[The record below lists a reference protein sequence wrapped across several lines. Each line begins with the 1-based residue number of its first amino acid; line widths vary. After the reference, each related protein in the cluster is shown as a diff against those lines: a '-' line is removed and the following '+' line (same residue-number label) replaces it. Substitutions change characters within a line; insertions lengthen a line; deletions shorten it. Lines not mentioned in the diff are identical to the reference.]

1 METTDL
7 KIVENKENLKVGTVL
22 GIVFISFIVIFFIL
36 FLGITLYISS
46 SDKII
51 TGIYIKG
58 AEVAGLTK
66 KQAIEKVTNEFNNVL
81 PNNLTVVHGEY
92 ETQLNLDD
100 LGANLNIEEAV
111 NRAYNIGRDSN
122 IFKNM
127 GTIIK
132 NLVAVSDLELNVTV
146 NTEQCTSILND
157 ISTKL
162 PDTVVQS
169 SYYVEGNKLIITRGK
184 SGNVVDVTPSIENI
198 KNKIQDLTY
207 ASSKIEL
214 VTVAKDPDAIDI
226 DKIHNEIY
234 KEPVNAYYTTN
245 PYVVYPHENGVDFNI
260 SVDEAK
266 AMLNEVKDEY
276 EIPLKY
282 TAPSVT
288 TNMIGTEA
296 FPDLL
301 AKFST
306 NYNARDTD
314 RTTNLRLAAE
324 KINGTVLMPG
334 ETFSYNTVVG
344 ERTIAAGYK
353 EAAMYQNGEVV
364 DGLGGG
370 ICQISTTLYNAVLY
384 SNLEIV
390 ERRNHQFVP
399 SYAKA
404 GRDATVVYGM
414 TDFKFKNTRKYPVR
428 IVATAKDG
436 IATVSIYGIKEDAEY
451 EFKFTTKTVATIPYT
466 TEYVDDST
474 LPTGTE
480 KVIQKGTNGLKT
492 ETYITKTLNGKTV
505 STTLLSKD
513 TYSAMTR
520 IVKRGTGASSTPQTE
535 DKEITKENEENTQST
550 NTTNT
555 EVVNTEVEN

>member
-58 AEVAGLTK
+58 VEVAGLTK
-66 KQAIEKVTNEFNNVL
+66 EQAIEKVTNEFNNVL

-92 ETQLNLDD
+92 ETQLNLED

-132 NLVAVSDLELNVTV
+132 NLVSVNDLNLNVTV

-399 SYAKA
+399 SYASA
-404 GRDATVVYGM
+404 GRDATVVYGSI
-414 TDFKFKNTRKYPVR
+414 DFKFKNTRNYPVK
-428 IVATAKDG
+428 ILC
-436 IATVSIYGIKEDAEY
+436 TVSGGVAKCEIYGLKENPDYDVEITSRVTETTATSIKSETY
-451 EFKFTTKTVATIPYT
+451 KTVRQN
-466 TEYVDDST
+466 
-474 LPTGTE
+474 GQ
-480 KVIQKGTNGLKT
+480 VISSERIN
-492 ETYITKTLNGKTV
+492 
-505 STTLLSKD
+505 KD
-513 TYSAMTR
+513 TY
-520 IVKRGTGASSTPQTE
+520 KRH
-535 DKEITKENEENTQST
+535 
-550 NTTNT
+550 
-555 EVVNTEVEN
+555 

>member
-58 AEVAGLTK
+58 VEVAGLTK

-92 ETQLNLDD
+92 ETQLNLED

-404 GRDATVVYGM
+404 GRDATVVYGSI
-414 TDFKFKNTRKYPVR
+414 DFKFKNTRNYPVK
-428 IVATAKDG
+428 ILC
-436 IATVSIYGIKEDAEY
+436 TVSGGVAKCEIYGLKENPDYDVEITSRVTETTATSIKSETY
-451 EFKFTTKTVATIPYT
+451 KTVRQN
-466 TEYVDDST
+466 
-474 LPTGTE
+474 GQ
-480 KVIQKGTNGLKT
+480 VISSERIN
-492 ETYITKTLNGKTV
+492 
-505 STTLLSKD
+505 KD
-513 TYSAMTR
+513 TY
-520 IVKRGTGASSTPQTE
+520 KRH
-535 DKEITKENEENTQST
+535 
-550 NTTNT
+550 
-555 EVVNTEVEN
+555 

>member
-1 METTDL
+1 LETTDL

-58 AEVAGLTK
+58 VEVAGLTK
-66 KQAIEKVTNEFNNVL
+66 EQAIEKVTNEFNNVL

-111 NRAYNIGRDSN
+111 DRAYNIGRDGN

-132 NLVAVSDLELNVTV
+132 NLVSVNDLDLNVTV

-404 GRDATVVYGM
+404 GRDATVVYGSI
-414 TDFKFKNTRKYPVR
+414 DFKFKNTRNYPVK
-428 IVATAKDG
+428 ILC
-436 IATVSIYGIKEDAEY
+436 TVSGGVAKCEIYGLKENPDYDVEITSRVTETTATSIKSETY
-451 EFKFTTKTVATIPYT
+451 KTVRQN
-466 TEYVDDST
+466 
-474 LPTGTE
+474 GQ
-480 KVIQKGTNGLKT
+480 VISSERIN
-492 ETYITKTLNGKTV
+492 
-505 STTLLSKD
+505 KD
-513 TYSAMTR
+513 TY
-520 IVKRGTGASSTPQTE
+520 KRH
-535 DKEITKENEENTQST
+535 
-550 NTTNT
+550 
-555 EVVNTEVEN
+555 

>member
-58 AEVAGLTK
+58 VEVAGLTK

-245 PYVVYPHENGVDFNI
+245 PYVVYSHENGVDFNI

-404 GRDATVVYGM
+404 GRDATVVYGSI
-414 TDFKFKNTRKYPVR
+414 DFKFKNTRNYPVK
-428 IVATAKDG
+428 ILC
-436 IATVSIYGIKEDAEY
+436 TVSGGVAKCEIYGLKENPDYDVEITSRVTETTATSIKSETY
-451 EFKFTTKTVATIPYT
+451 KTVRQN
-466 TEYVDDST
+466 
-474 LPTGTE
+474 GQ
-480 KVIQKGTNGLKT
+480 VISSERIN
-492 ETYITKTLNGKTV
+492 
-505 STTLLSKD
+505 KD
-513 TYSAMTR
+513 TY
-520 IVKRGTGASSTPQTE
+520 KRH
-535 DKEITKENEENTQST
+535 
-550 NTTNT
+550 
-555 EVVNTEVEN
+555 

>member
-22 GIVFISFIVIFFIL
+22 GIVFISSIVIFFIL

-58 AEVAGLTK
+58 VEVAGLTK
-66 KQAIEKVTNEFNNVL
+66 EQAIEKVTNEFNNVL

-92 ETQLNLDD
+92 ETQLNLED
-100 LGANLNIEEAV
+100 LGTNLNIEEAV

-132 NLVAVSDLELNVTV
+132 NLVSINNLDLNVTV

-260 SVDEAK
+260 SVDEAN

-399 SYAKA
+399 SYASA
-404 GRDATVVYGM
+404 GRDATVVYGSI
-414 TDFKFKNTRKYPVR
+414 DFRFKNTRNYPVK
-428 IVATAKDG
+428 ILC
-436 IATVSIYGIKEDAEY
+436 TVSGGVAKCEIYGLKENPDYDVEITSRVTQTTATSIKSETY
-451 EFKFTTKTVATIPYT
+451 KTVRQN
-466 TEYVDDST
+466 
-474 LPTGTE
+474 GQ
-480 KVIQKGTNGLKT
+480 VISSERIN
-492 ETYITKTLNGKTV
+492 
-505 STTLLSKD
+505 KD
-513 TYSAMTR
+513 TY
-520 IVKRGTGASSTPQTE
+520 KRH
-535 DKEITKENEENTQST
+535 
-550 NTTNT
+550 
-555 EVVNTEVEN
+555 

>member
-1 METTDL
+1 LETTDL

-22 GIVFISFIVIFFIL
+22 GIVFISFIIIFFIL

-58 AEVAGLTK
+58 VEVAGLTK
-66 KQAIEKVTNEFNNVL
+66 EQAIEKVTNEFNNVL

-92 ETQLNLDD
+92 ETQLNLED

-111 NRAYNIGRDSN
+111 NRAYNMGRDSN

-132 NLVAVSDLELNVTV
+132 NLVSVNDLDLNVTV

-266 AMLNEVKDEY
+266 AMLNDVKDEY

-404 GRDATVVYGM
+404 GRDATVVYGSI
-414 TDFKFKNTRKYPVR
+414 DFKFKNTRNYPVK
-428 IVATAKDG
+428 ILC
-436 IATVSIYGIKEDAEY
+436 TVSGGVAKCEIYGLKENPDYDVEITSRVTETTATSIKSETY
-451 EFKFTTKTVATIPYT
+451 KTVRQN
-466 TEYVDDST
+466 
-474 LPTGTE
+474 GQ
-480 KVIQKGTNGLKT
+480 VISSERIN
-492 ETYITKTLNGKTV
+492 
-505 STTLLSKD
+505 KD
-513 TYSAMTR
+513 TY
-520 IVKRGTGASSTPQTE
+520 KRH
-535 DKEITKENEENTQST
+535 
-550 NTTNT
+550 
-555 EVVNTEVEN
+555 

>member
-58 AEVAGLTK
+58 VEVAGLTK
-66 KQAIEKVTNEFNNVL
+66 EQAIEKVTNEFNNVL

-92 ETQLNLDD
+92 ETQLNLED

-111 NRAYNIGRDSN
+111 NRAYNMGRDSN

-132 NLVAVSDLELNVTV
+132 NLVSVNDLDLNVTV

-266 AMLNEVKDEY
+266 AMLNDVKDEY

-399 SYAKA
+399 SYAAA
-404 GRDATVVYGM
+404 GRDATVVYGSI
-414 TDFKFKNTRKYPVR
+414 DFRFKNTRNYPVK
-428 IVATAKDG
+428 ILC
-436 IATVSIYGIKEDAEY
+436 TVSGGVAKCEIYGLKENPDYDVEITSRVTETTATSIKSETY
-451 EFKFTTKTVATIPYT
+451 KTVRQN
-466 TEYVDDST
+466 
-474 LPTGTE
+474 GQ
-480 KVIQKGTNGLKT
+480 VISSERIN
-492 ETYITKTLNGKTV
+492 
-505 STTLLSKD
+505 KD
-513 TYSAMTR
+513 TY
-520 IVKRGTGASSTPQTE
+520 KRH
-535 DKEITKENEENTQST
+535 
-550 NTTNT
+550 
-555 EVVNTEVEN
+555 

>member
-7 KIVENKENLKVGTVL
+7 KVVENKENLKVGTVL
-22 GIVFISFIVIFFIL
+22 GIVFISFIIIFFIL

-51 TGIYIKG
+51 TGIYVKG
-58 AEVAGLTK
+58 VEVAGLTK
-66 KQAIEKVTNEFNNVL
+66 EQAIEKVTTEFNNVL

-92 ETQLNLDD
+92 ETQLNLEDI
-100 LGANLNIEEAV
+100 GANLNIEDAV

-132 NLVAVSDLELNVTV
+132 NLVSANDLDLNVTV
-146 NTEQCTSILND
+146 NTEQSTSVLND

-169 SYYVEGNKLIITRGK
+169 SYYVEGKKLIITRGK
-184 SGNVVDVTPSIENI
+184 TGNVVDVAPSIENI
-198 KNKIQDLTY
+198 KNKIQDLSY

-214 VTVAKDPDAIDI
+214 VTVSKDPDAIDI

-260 SVDEAK
+260 SIDEAK

-404 GRDATVVYGM
+404 GRDATVVYGSI
-414 TDFKFKNTRKYPVR
+414 DFKFKNTRNYPVK
-428 IVATAKDG
+428 ILC
-436 IATVSIYGIKEDAEY
+436 TVSGGVAKCEIYGLKENPDYDVEITSRVTETTATSIKSETY
-451 EFKFTTKTVATIPYT
+451 KTVRQN
-466 TEYVDDST
+466 
-474 LPTGTE
+474 GQ
-480 KVIQKGTNGLKT
+480 VISSERIN
-492 ETYITKTLNGKTV
+492 
-505 STTLLSKD
+505 KD
-513 TYSAMTR
+513 TY
-520 IVKRGTGASSTPQTE
+520 KRH
-535 DKEITKENEENTQST
+535 
-550 NTTNT
+550 
-555 EVVNTEVEN
+555 

>member
-58 AEVAGLTK
+58 VEVAGLTK
-66 KQAIEKVTNEFNNVL
+66 EQAIEKVTNEFNNVL

-92 ETQLNLDD
+92 ETQLNLED
-100 LGANLNIEEAV
+100 LGTNLNIEEAV

-132 NLVAVSDLELNVTV
+132 NLVSINNLDLNVTV

-260 SVDEAK
+260 SVDEAN

-399 SYAKA
+399 SYASA
-404 GRDATVVYGM
+404 GRDATVVYGSI
-414 TDFKFKNTRKYPVR
+414 DFRFKNTRNYPVK
-428 IVATAKDG
+428 ILC
-436 IATVSIYGIKEDAEY
+436 TVSGGVAKCEIYGLKENPDYDVEITSRVTQTTATSIKSETY
-451 EFKFTTKTVATIPYT
+451 KTVRQN
-466 TEYVDDST
+466 
-474 LPTGTE
+474 GQ
-480 KVIQKGTNGLKT
+480 VISSERIN
-492 ETYITKTLNGKTV
+492 
-505 STTLLSKD
+505 KD
-513 TYSAMTR
+513 TY
-520 IVKRGTGASSTPQTE
+520 KRH
-535 DKEITKENEENTQST
+535 
-550 NTTNT
+550 
-555 EVVNTEVEN
+555 

>member
-7 KIVENKENLKVGTVL
+7 RIVENKDKLKVGTVL

-58 AEVAGLTK
+58 VEVAGLTK
-66 KQAIEKVTNEFNNVL
+66 QQAIEKVTNEFNTVL
-81 PNNLTVVHGEY
+81 PNNLTVSHGEY
-92 ETQLNLDD
+92 ETQLNLED

-111 NRAYNIGRDSN
+111 DRAYNIGRDSN

-132 NLVAVSDLELNVTV
+132 NLVTVQDLGLNVTL
-146 NTEQCTSILND
+146 NNEQCTQLLND

-169 SYYVEGNKLIITRGK
+169 SYYVEGRKLIITRGK
-184 SGNVVDVTPSIENI
+184 TGNVVDVDPSIENI
-198 KNKIQDLTY
+198 KNKIEDLSY

-214 VTVAKDPDAIDI
+214 VTVSKDPDAIDI
-226 DKIHNEIY
+226 DKIHTEIY
-234 KEPVNAYYTTN
+234 KEPINAYYTTN

-260 SVDEAK
+260 SVEEAK

-296 FPDLL
+296 FPDLI
-301 AKFST
+301 AKYST
-306 NYNARDTD
+306 NYNAKDTD

-404 GRDATVVYGM
+404 GRDATVVYGSI
-414 TDFKFKNTRKYPVR
+414 DFRFKNTRNYPVK
-428 IVATAKDG
+428 ILC
-436 IATVSIYGIKEDAEY
+436 TVSGGVAKCEIYGLKENPDYDVEITSRVTETTSTSIKSETY
-451 EFKFTTKTVATIPYT
+451 KTVRQN
-466 TEYVDDST
+466 
-474 LPTGTE
+474 GQ
-480 KVIQKGTNGLKT
+480 VISSERIN
-492 ETYITKTLNGKTV
+492 
-505 STTLLSKD
+505 KD
-513 TYSAMTR
+513 TY
-520 IVKRGTGASSTPQTE
+520 KRH
-535 DKEITKENEENTQST
+535 
-550 NTTNT
+550 
-555 EVVNTEVEN
+555 

>member
-58 AEVAGLTK
+58 VEVAGLTK
-66 KQAIEKVTNEFNNVL
+66 EQAIEKVTNEFNNVL

-92 ETQLNLDD
+92 ETQLNLED

-132 NLVAVSDLELNVTV
+132 NLVSVNDLNLNVTV

-314 RTTNLRLAAE
+314 RTINLRLAAE

-399 SYAKA
+399 SYASA
-404 GRDATVVYGM
+404 GRDATVVYGSI
-414 TDFKFKNTRKYPVR
+414 DFRFKNTRNYPVK
-428 IVATAKDG
+428 ILC
-436 IATVSIYGIKEDAEY
+436 TVSGGVAKCEIYGLKENPDYDVEITSRVTETTATSIKSETY
-451 EFKFTTKTVATIPYT
+451 KTVRQN
-466 TEYVDDST
+466 
-474 LPTGTE
+474 GQ
-480 KVIQKGTNGLKT
+480 VISSERIN
-492 ETYITKTLNGKTV
+492 
-505 STTLLSKD
+505 KD
-513 TYSAMTR
+513 TY
-520 IVKRGTGASSTPQTE
+520 KRH
-535 DKEITKENEENTQST
+535 
-550 NTTNT
+550 
-555 EVVNTEVEN
+555 

>member
-22 GIVFISFIVIFFIL
+22 GIVFISFIIIFFIL

-58 AEVAGLTK
+58 VEVAGLTK
-66 KQAIEKVTNEFNNVL
+66 EQAIEKVTNEFNNVL

-92 ETQLNLDD
+92 ETQLNLED

-111 NRAYNIGRDSN
+111 NRAYNMGRDSN

-132 NLVAVSDLELNVTV
+132 NLVSVNDLDLNVTV

-266 AMLNEVKDEY
+266 AMLNDVKDEY

-324 KINGTVLMPG
+324 KINGTVLMPC

-404 GRDATVVYGM
+404 GRDATVVYGSI
-414 TDFKFKNTRKYPVR
+414 DFKFKNTRNYPVK
-428 IVATAKDG
+428 ILC
-436 IATVSIYGIKEDAEY
+436 TVSGGVAKCEIYGLKENPDYDVEITSRVTETTATSIKSETY
-451 EFKFTTKTVATIPYT
+451 KTVRQN
-466 TEYVDDST
+466 
-474 LPTGTE
+474 GQ
-480 KVIQKGTNGLKT
+480 VISSERIN
-492 ETYITKTLNGKTV
+492 
-505 STTLLSKD
+505 KD
-513 TYSAMTR
+513 TY
-520 IVKRGTGASSTPQTE
+520 KRH
-535 DKEITKENEENTQST
+535 
-550 NTTNT
+550 
-555 EVVNTEVEN
+555 

>member
-7 KIVENKENLKVGTVL
+7 KVVENKENLKVGTVL
-22 GIVFISFIVIFFIL
+22 GIVFISFIIIFFIL

-51 TGIYIKG
+51 TGIYVKG
-58 AEVAGLTK
+58 VEVAGLTK
-66 KQAIEKVTNEFNNVL
+66 EQAIEKVTTEFNNVL

-92 ETQLNLDD
+92 ETQLNLEDI
-100 LGANLNIEEAV
+100 GANLNIEDAV

-132 NLVAVSDLELNVTV
+132 NLVSANDLELNVTV

-214 VTVAKDPDAIDI
+214 VTVAKDPEAIDI

-404 GRDATVVYGM
+404 GRDATVVYGSI
-414 TDFKFKNTRKYPVR
+414 DFKFKNTRNYPVK
-428 IVATAKDG
+428 ILC
-436 IATVSIYGIKEDAEY
+436 TVSGGVAKCEIYGLKENPDYDVEITSRVTETTSTSIKSETY
-451 EFKFTTKTVATIPYT
+451 KTVRQN
-466 TEYVDDST
+466 
-474 LPTGTE
+474 GQ
-480 KVIQKGTNGLKT
+480 VISSERIN
-492 ETYITKTLNGKTV
+492 
-505 STTLLSKD
+505 KD
-513 TYSAMTR
+513 TY
-520 IVKRGTGASSTPQTE
+520 KRH
-535 DKEITKENEENTQST
+535 
-550 NTTNT
+550 
-555 EVVNTEVEN
+555 

>member
-7 KIVENKENLKVGTVL
+7 RIVENKDKLKVGTVL
-22 GIVFISFIVIFFIL
+22 GIVFFSFIIIFFIV

-58 AEVAGLTK
+58 VEVAGLTK
-66 KQAIEKVTNEFNNVL
+66 KQAIEKVNNEFNSVL
-81 PNNLTVVHGEY
+81 PNNLTVSHGEY
-92 ETQLNLDD
+92 ETQLNLED

-111 NRAYNIGRDSN
+111 DRAYNIGRDSN

-132 NLVAVSDLELNVTV
+132 NLVTVQDLGLNVTL
-146 NTEQCTSILND
+146 NNEQCTQLFND

-169 SYYVEGNKLIITRGK
+169 SYYVEGRKLIITRGK
-184 SGNVVDVTPSIENI
+184 TGNVVDVDPSIENI
-198 KNKIQDLTY
+198 KNKIEDLSY

-214 VTVAKDPDAIDI
+214 VTVSKDPDAIDI
-226 DKIHNEIY
+226 DKIHTEIY

-260 SVDEAK
+260 SVEEAK

-301 AKFST
+301 AKYST
-306 NYNARDTD
+306 NYNAKDTD

-399 SYAKA
+399 SYSKA
-404 GRDATVVYGM
+404 GRDATVVYGSI
-414 TDFKFKNTRKYPVR
+414 DFRFKNTRNYPVK
-428 IVATAKDG
+428 ILC
-436 IATVSIYGIKEDAEY
+436 TVSGGVAKCEIYGLKENPDYDVEITSRVTETTSTSIKSETY
-451 EFKFTTKTVATIPYT
+451 KTVRQN
-466 TEYVDDST
+466 
-474 LPTGTE
+474 GQ
-480 KVIQKGTNGLKT
+480 VISSERIN
-492 ETYITKTLNGKTV
+492 
-505 STTLLSKD
+505 KD
-513 TYSAMTR
+513 TY
-520 IVKRGTGASSTPQTE
+520 KRH
-535 DKEITKENEENTQST
+535 
-550 NTTNT
+550 
-555 EVVNTEVEN
+555 

>member
-58 AEVAGLTK
+58 VEVAGLTK
-66 KQAIEKVTNEFNNVL
+66 EQAIEKVTNEFNNVL

-92 ETQLNLDD
+92 ETQLNLED
-100 LGANLNIEEAV
+100 LGTNLNIEEAV

-132 NLVAVSDLELNVTV
+132 NLVSINNLDLNVTV

-214 VTVAKDPDAIDI
+214 VTVAKEPDAIDI

-260 SVDEAK
+260 SVDEAN

-399 SYAKA
+399 SYASA
-404 GRDATVVYGM
+404 GRDATVVYGSI
-414 TDFKFKNTRKYPVR
+414 DFRFKNTRNYPVK
-428 IVATAKDG
+428 ILC
-436 IATVSIYGIKEDAEY
+436 TVSGGVAKCEIYGLKENPDYDVEI
-451 EFKFTTKTVATIPYT
+451 TSRVTKTTATSIK
-466 TEYVDDST
+466 S
-474 LPTGTE
+474 
-480 KVIQKGTNGLKT
+480 
-492 ETYITKTLNGKTV
+492 ETYKTV
-505 STTLLSKD
+505 RQNGQVISSERINKD
-513 TYSAMTR
+513 TY
-520 IVKRGTGASSTPQTE
+520 KRH
-535 DKEITKENEENTQST
+535 
-550 NTTNT
+550 
-555 EVVNTEVEN
+555 

>member
-22 GIVFISFIVIFFIL
+22 GIVFISFIAIFFIL

-58 AEVAGLTK
+58 VEVAALTK
-66 KQAIEKVTNEFNNVL
+66 EQAIEKVTNEFNNVL
-81 PNNLTVVHGEY
+81 PNNLTVIHGEY
-92 ETQLNLDD
+92 ETQLNLED

-132 NLVAVSDLELNVTV
+132 NLVSVNDLNLNVTV

-184 SGNVVDVTPSIENI
+184 TGNVIDVAPSIENI
-198 KNKIQDLTY
+198 KNKIQDLSY

-214 VTVAKDPDAIDI
+214 VTVSKDPDAIDI

-399 SYAKA
+399 SYSKA
-404 GRDATVVYGM
+404 GRDATVVYGSI
-414 TDFKFKNTRKYPVR
+414 DFKFKNTRNYPVK
-428 IVATAKDG
+428 ILC
-436 IATVSIYGIKEDAEY
+436 TVSGGVAKCEIYGLKENPDYDVEITSRVTETTATSIKSETY
-451 EFKFTTKTVATIPYT
+451 KTVRQN
-466 TEYVDDST
+466 
-474 LPTGTE
+474 GQ
-480 KVIQKGTNGLKT
+480 VISSERIN
-492 ETYITKTLNGKTV
+492 
-505 STTLLSKD
+505 KD
-513 TYSAMTR
+513 TY
-520 IVKRGTGASSTPQTE
+520 KRH
-535 DKEITKENEENTQST
+535 
-550 NTTNT
+550 
-555 EVVNTEVEN
+555 

>member
-58 AEVAGLTK
+58 VEVAGLTK
-66 KQAIEKVTNEFNNVL
+66 EQAIEKVTNEFNNVL

-92 ETQLNLDD
+92 ETQLNLED
-100 LGANLNIEEAV
+100 LGTNLNIEEAV

-132 NLVAVSDLELNVTV
+132 NLVSINNLDLNVTV

-214 VTVAKDPDAIDI
+214 VTVAKEPDAIDI

-260 SVDEAK
+260 SVDEAN

-404 GRDATVVYGM
+404 GRDATVVYGSI
-414 TDFKFKNTRKYPVR
+414 DFKFKNTRNYPVK
-428 IVATAKDG
+428 ILC
-436 IATVSIYGIKEDAEY
+436 TVSGGVAKCEIYGLKENPDYDVEITSRVTETTATSIKSETY
-451 EFKFTTKTVATIPYT
+451 KTVRQN
-466 TEYVDDST
+466 
-474 LPTGTE
+474 GQ
-480 KVIQKGTNGLKT
+480 VISSERIN
-492 ETYITKTLNGKTV
+492 
-505 STTLLSKD
+505 KD
-513 TYSAMTR
+513 TY
-520 IVKRGTGASSTPQTE
+520 KRH
-535 DKEITKENEENTQST
+535 
-550 NTTNT
+550 
-555 EVVNTEVEN
+555 

>member
-7 KIVENKENLKVGTVL
+7 RIVENKDKLKVGTVL
-22 GIVFISFIVIFFIL
+22 GIVFFSFIIIFFIV

-58 AEVAGLTK
+58 VEVAGLTK
-66 KQAIEKVTNEFNNVL
+66 KQAIEKVNNEFNSVL
-81 PNNLTVVHGEY
+81 PNNLTVSHGEY
-92 ETQLNLDD
+92 ETQLNLED

-111 NRAYNIGRDSN
+111 DRAYNIGRDSN

-132 NLVAVSDLELNVTV
+132 NLVTVQDLGLNVTL
-146 NTEQCTSILND
+146 NNEQCTQLFND

-169 SYYVEGNKLIITRGK
+169 SYYVEGRKLIITRGK
-184 SGNVVDVTPSIENI
+184 TGNVVDVDPSIENI
-198 KNKIQDLTY
+198 KNKIEDLSY

-214 VTVAKDPDAIDI
+214 VTVSKDPDAIDI
-226 DKIHNEIY
+226 DKIHTEIY

-260 SVDEAK
+260 YVDEAK

-296 FPDLL
+296 FPNLL
-301 AKFST
+301 AQFST

-399 SYAKA
+399 SYSKA
-404 GRDATVVYGM
+404 GRDATVVYGSI
-414 TDFKFKNTRKYPVR
+414 DFRFKNSRNYPVK
-428 IVATAKDG
+428 ILC
-436 IATVSIYGIKEDAEY
+436 TVSGGVAKCEIYGLKENPDYDVEITSRVTETTSTSIKSETY
-451 EFKFTTKTVATIPYT
+451 KTVRQN
-466 TEYVDDST
+466 
-474 LPTGTE
+474 GQ
-480 KVIQKGTNGLKT
+480 VISSERIN
-492 ETYITKTLNGKTV
+492 
-505 STTLLSKD
+505 KD
-513 TYSAMTR
+513 TY
-520 IVKRGTGASSTPQTE
+520 KRH
-535 DKEITKENEENTQST
+535 
-550 NTTNT
+550 
-555 EVVNTEVEN
+555 

>member
-22 GIVFISFIVIFFIL
+22 GIVFISFIIIFFIL

-58 AEVAGLTK
+58 VEVAGLTK
-66 KQAIEKVTNEFNNVL
+66 EQAIEKVTNEFNNVL

-92 ETQLNLDD
+92 ETQLNLED

-111 NRAYNIGRDSN
+111 NRAYNMGRDSN

-132 NLVAVSDLELNVTV
+132 NLVSVNDLDLNVTV

-266 AMLNEVKDEY
+266 AMLNDVKDEY

-314 RTTNLRLAAE
+314 RTTNLRLASE

-399 SYAKA
+399 SYAAA
-404 GRDATVVYGM
+404 GRDATVVYGSI
-414 TDFKFKNTRKYPVR
+414 DFRFKNTRNYPVK
-428 IVATAKDG
+428 ILC
-436 IATVSIYGIKEDAEY
+436 TVSGGVAKCEIYGLKENPDYDVEITSRVTETTATSIKSETY
-451 EFKFTTKTVATIPYT
+451 KTVRQN
-466 TEYVDDST
+466 
-474 LPTGTE
+474 GQ
-480 KVIQKGTNGLKT
+480 VISSERIN
-492 ETYITKTLNGKTV
+492 
-505 STTLLSKD
+505 KD
-513 TYSAMTR
+513 TY
-520 IVKRGTGASSTPQTE
+520 KRH
-535 DKEITKENEENTQST
+535 
-550 NTTNT
+550 
-555 EVVNTEVEN
+555 

>member
-22 GIVFISFIVIFFIL
+22 GIVFISFIVLFFIL

-58 AEVAGLTK
+58 VEVAGLTK
-66 KQAIEKVTNEFNNVL
+66 EQAIEKVTNEFNNVL
-81 PNNLTVVHGEY
+81 PNNLTVIHGEY
-92 ETQLNLDD
+92 ETQLNLED

-184 SGNVVDVTPSIENI
+184 TGNIVDVTPSIENI
-198 KNKIQDLTY
+198 KNKIQDLSY

-214 VTVAKDPDAIDI
+214 VTVSKDPDAIDI

-404 GRDATVVYGM
+404 GRDATVVYGSI
-414 TDFKFKNTRKYPVR
+414 DFKFKNTRNYPVK
-428 IVATAKDG
+428 ILC
-436 IATVSIYGIKEDAEY
+436 TVSGGVAKCEIYGLKENPDYDVEITSRVTETTATSIKSETY
-451 EFKFTTKTVATIPYT
+451 KTVRQN
-466 TEYVDDST
+466 
-474 LPTGTE
+474 GQ
-480 KVIQKGTNGLKT
+480 VISSERIN
-492 ETYITKTLNGKTV
+492 
-505 STTLLSKD
+505 KD
-513 TYSAMTR
+513 TY
-520 IVKRGTGASSTPQTE
+520 KRH
-535 DKEITKENEENTQST
+535 
-550 NTTNT
+550 
-555 EVVNTEVEN
+555 

>member
-58 AEVAGLTK
+58 VEVAGLTK
-66 KQAIEKVTNEFNNVL
+66 EQAIEKVTNEFNNVL

-146 NTEQCTSILND
+146 NTEQCTYILND

-184 SGNVVDVTPSIENI
+184 SGNIVDVTPSIENI

-245 PYVVYPHENGVDFNI
+245 PYVVYPHENGVDFKI

-399 SYAKA
+399 SYSKA
-404 GRDATVVYGM
+404 GRDATVVYGSI
-414 TDFKFKNTRKYPVR
+414 DFKFKNTRNYPVK
-428 IVATAKDG
+428 ILC
-436 IATVSIYGIKEDAEY
+436 TVSGGVAKCEIYGLKENPDYDVEITSRVTETTATSIKSETY
-451 EFKFTTKTVATIPYT
+451 KTVRQN
-466 TEYVDDST
+466 
-474 LPTGTE
+474 GQ
-480 KVIQKGTNGLKT
+480 VISSERIN
-492 ETYITKTLNGKTV
+492 
-505 STTLLSKD
+505 KD
-513 TYSAMTR
+513 TY
-520 IVKRGTGASSTPQTE
+520 KRH
-535 DKEITKENEENTQST
+535 
-550 NTTNT
+550 
-555 EVVNTEVEN
+555 

>member
-22 GIVFISFIVIFFIL
+22 GIVFISFIIIFFIL

-58 AEVAGLTK
+58 VEVAGLTK
-66 KQAIEKVTNEFNNVL
+66 EQAIEKVTNEFNNVL

-92 ETQLNLDD
+92 ETQLNLED

-111 NRAYNIGRDSN
+111 NRAYNMGRDSN

-132 NLVAVSDLELNVTV
+132 NLVSVNDLDLNVTV

-266 AMLNEVKDEY
+266 AMLNDVKDEY

-399 SYAKA
+399 SYASA
-404 GRDATVVYGM
+404 GRDATVVYGSI
-414 TDFKFKNTRKYPVR
+414 DFRFKNTRNYPVK
-428 IVATAKDG
+428 ILC
-436 IATVSIYGIKEDAEY
+436 TVSGGVAKCEIYGLKENPDYDVEITSRVTETTATSIKSETY
-451 EFKFTTKTVATIPYT
+451 KTVRQN
-466 TEYVDDST
+466 
-474 LPTGTE
+474 GQ
-480 KVIQKGTNGLKT
+480 VISSERIN
-492 ETYITKTLNGKTV
+492 
-505 STTLLSKD
+505 KD
-513 TYSAMTR
+513 TY
-520 IVKRGTGASSTPQTE
+520 KRH
-535 DKEITKENEENTQST
+535 
-550 NTTNT
+550 
-555 EVVNTEVEN
+555 

>member
-1 METTDL
+1 LETTDL

-58 AEVAGLTK
+58 VEVAGLTK
-66 KQAIEKVTNEFNNVL
+66 EQAIEKVTNEFNNVL

-92 ETQLNLDD
+92 ETQLNLED
-100 LGANLNIEEAV
+100 LGTNLNIEEAV

-132 NLVAVSDLELNVTV
+132 NLVSINNLDLNVTV

-214 VTVAKDPDAIDI
+214 VTVAKEPDAIDI

-260 SVDEAK
+260 SVDEAN

-399 SYAKA
+399 SYASA
-404 GRDATVVYGM
+404 GRDATVVYGSI
-414 TDFKFKNTRKYPVR
+414 DFRFKNTRNYPVK
-428 IVATAKDG
+428 ILC
-436 IATVSIYGIKEDAEY
+436 TVSGGVAKCEIYGLKENPDYDVEITSRVTETTATSIKSETY
-451 EFKFTTKTVATIPYT
+451 KTVRQN
-466 TEYVDDST
+466 
-474 LPTGTE
+474 GQ
-480 KVIQKGTNGLKT
+480 VISSERIN
-492 ETYITKTLNGKTV
+492 
-505 STTLLSKD
+505 KD
-513 TYSAMTR
+513 TY
-520 IVKRGTGASSTPQTE
+520 KRH
-535 DKEITKENEENTQST
+535 
-550 NTTNT
+550 
-555 EVVNTEVEN
+555 

>member
-22 GIVFISFIVIFFIL
+22 GIVFISFIIIFFIL

-58 AEVAGLTK
+58 VEVAGLTK
-66 KQAIEKVTNEFNNVL
+66 EQAIEKVTNEFNNVL

-111 NRAYNIGRDSN
+111 NRAYNMGRDSN

-132 NLVAVSDLELNVTV
+132 NLVSVNDLDLNVTV

-404 GRDATVVYGM
+404 GRDATVVYGSI
-414 TDFKFKNTRKYPVR
+414 DFKFKNTRNYPVK
-428 IVATAKDG
+428 ILC
-436 IATVSIYGIKEDAEY
+436 TVSGGVAKCEIYGLKENPDYDVEITSRVTETTATSIKSETY
-451 EFKFTTKTVATIPYT
+451 KTVRQN
-466 TEYVDDST
+466 
-474 LPTGTE
+474 GQ
-480 KVIQKGTNGLKT
+480 VISSERIN
-492 ETYITKTLNGKTV
+492 
-505 STTLLSKD
+505 KD
-513 TYSAMTR
+513 TY
-520 IVKRGTGASSTPQTE
+520 KRH
-535 DKEITKENEENTQST
+535 
-550 NTTNT
+550 
-555 EVVNTEVEN
+555 

>member
-58 AEVAGLTK
+58 VEVAGLTK
-66 KQAIEKVTNEFNNVL
+66 EQAIEKVTNEFNNVL

-92 ETQLNLDD
+92 ETQLNLED
-100 LGANLNIEEAV
+100 LGTNLNIEEAV
-111 NRAYNIGRDSN
+111 NRAYNMGRDSN

-132 NLVAVSDLELNVTV
+132 NLVSVNDLDLNVTV

-266 AMLNEVKDEY
+266 AMLNDVKDEY

-399 SYAKA
+399 SYAAA
-404 GRDATVVYGM
+404 GRDATVVYGSI
-414 TDFKFKNTRKYPVR
+414 DFRFKNTRNYPVK
-428 IVATAKDG
+428 ILC
-436 IATVSIYGIKEDAEY
+436 TVSGGVAKCEIYGLKENPDYDVEITSRVTETTATSIKSETY
-451 EFKFTTKTVATIPYT
+451 KTVRQN
-466 TEYVDDST
+466 
-474 LPTGTE
+474 GQ
-480 KVIQKGTNGLKT
+480 VISSERIN
-492 ETYITKTLNGKTV
+492 
-505 STTLLSKD
+505 KD
-513 TYSAMTR
+513 TY
-520 IVKRGTGASSTPQTE
+520 KRH
-535 DKEITKENEENTQST
+535 
-550 NTTNT
+550 
-555 EVVNTEVEN
+555 

>member
-58 AEVAGLTK
+58 VEVAGLTK

-162 PDTVVQS
+162 PDTVIQS

-399 SYAKA
+399 SYASA
-404 GRDATVVYGM
+404 GRDATVVYGSI
-414 TDFKFKNTRKYPVR
+414 DFRFKNTRNYPVK
-428 IVATAKDG
+428 ILC
-436 IATVSIYGIKEDAEY
+436 TVSGGVAKCEIYGLKENPDYDVEITSRVTETTATSIKSETY
-451 EFKFTTKTVATIPYT
+451 KTVRQN
-466 TEYVDDST
+466 
-474 LPTGTE
+474 GQ
-480 KVIQKGTNGLKT
+480 VISSERIN
-492 ETYITKTLNGKTV
+492 
-505 STTLLSKD
+505 KD
-513 TYSAMTR
+513 TY
-520 IVKRGTGASSTPQTE
+520 KRH
-535 DKEITKENEENTQST
+535 
-550 NTTNT
+550 
-555 EVVNTEVEN
+555 

>member
-404 GRDATVVYGM
+404 GRDATVVYGSI
-414 TDFKFKNTRKYPVR
+414 DFKFKNTRNYPVK
-428 IVATAKDG
+428 ILC
-436 IATVSIYGIKEDAEY
+436 TVSGGVAKCEIYGLKENPDYDVEITSRVTETTATSIKSETY
-451 EFKFTTKTVATIPYT
+451 KTVRQN
-466 TEYVDDST
+466 
-474 LPTGTE
+474 GQ
-480 KVIQKGTNGLKT
+480 VISSERIN
-492 ETYITKTLNGKTV
+492 
-505 STTLLSKD
+505 KD
-513 TYSAMTR
+513 TY
-520 IVKRGTGASSTPQTE
+520 KRQ
-535 DKEITKENEENTQST
+535 
-550 NTTNT
+550 
-555 EVVNTEVEN
+555 

>member
-58 AEVAGLTK
+58 VEVAGLTK
-66 KQAIEKVTNEFNNVL
+66 EQAIEKVTNEFNNVL

-92 ETQLNLDD
+92 ETQLNLED
-100 LGANLNIEEAV
+100 LGTNLNIEEAV

-132 NLVAVSDLELNVTV
+132 NLVSINNLDLNVTV

-214 VTVAKDPDAIDI
+214 VTVAKEPDAIDI

-260 SVDEAK
+260 SVDEAN

-399 SYAKA
+399 SYASA
-404 GRDATVVYGM
+404 GRDATVVYGSI
-414 TDFKFKNTRKYPVR
+414 DFRFKNTRNYSVK
-428 IVATAKDG
+428 ILC
-436 IATVSIYGIKEDAEY
+436 TVSGGVAKCEIYGLKENPDYDVEITSRVTQTTATSIKSETY
-451 EFKFTTKTVATIPYT
+451 KTVRQN
-466 TEYVDDST
+466 
-474 LPTGTE
+474 GQ
-480 KVIQKGTNGLKT
+480 VISSERIN
-492 ETYITKTLNGKTV
+492 
-505 STTLLSKD
+505 KD
-513 TYSAMTR
+513 TY
-520 IVKRGTGASSTPQTE
+520 KRH
-535 DKEITKENEENTQST
+535 
-550 NTTNT
+550 
-555 EVVNTEVEN
+555 

>member
-7 KIVENKENLKVGTVL
+7 KVVENKENLKVGTVL
-22 GIVFISFIVIFFIL
+22 GIVFISFIAIFFIL

-58 AEVAGLTK
+58 VEVAGLTK

-399 SYAKA
+399 SYSKA
-404 GRDATVVYGM
+404 GRDATVVYGSI
-414 TDFKFKNTRKYPVR
+414 DFKFKNTRNYPVK
-428 IVATAKDG
+428 ILCTVSGGVAKCEIYGLKENPDYDVEITSRVTETTAK
-436 IATVSIYGIKEDAEY
+436 SIKSETY
-451 EFKFTTKTVATIPYT
+451 KTVRQN
-466 TEYVDDST
+466 
-474 LPTGTE
+474 GQ
-480 KVIQKGTNGLKT
+480 VISSERIN
-492 ETYITKTLNGKTV
+492 
-505 STTLLSKD
+505 KD
-513 TYSAMTR
+513 TY
-520 IVKRGTGASSTPQTE
+520 KRH
-535 DKEITKENEENTQST
+535 
-550 NTTNT
+550 
-555 EVVNTEVEN
+555 

>member
-58 AEVAGLTK
+58 VEVAGLTK

-132 NLVAVSDLELNVTV
+132 NLVAISDLELNVTV

-404 GRDATVVYGM
+404 GRDATVVYGSI
-414 TDFKFKNTRKYPVR
+414 DFKFKNTRNYPVK
-428 IVATAKDG
+428 ILC
-436 IATVSIYGIKEDAEY
+436 TVSGGVAKCEIYGLKENPDYDVEITSRVTETTATSIKSETY
-451 EFKFTTKTVATIPYT
+451 KTVRQN
-466 TEYVDDST
+466 
-474 LPTGTE
+474 GQ
-480 KVIQKGTNGLKT
+480 VISSERIN
-492 ETYITKTLNGKTV
+492 
-505 STTLLSKD
+505 KD
-513 TYSAMTR
+513 TY
-520 IVKRGTGASSTPQTE
+520 KRH
-535 DKEITKENEENTQST
+535 
-550 NTTNT
+550 
-555 EVVNTEVEN
+555 

>member
-22 GIVFISFIVIFFIL
+22 GIVFISFIIIFFIL

-58 AEVAGLTK
+58 VEVAGLTK
-66 KQAIEKVTNEFNNVL
+66 EQAIEKVTNEFNNVL

-92 ETQLNLDD
+92 ETQLNLED

-111 NRAYNIGRDSN
+111 NRAYNMGRDSN

-132 NLVAVSDLELNVTV
+132 NLVSVNDLDLNVTV

-404 GRDATVVYGM
+404 GRDATVVYGSI
-414 TDFKFKNTRKYPVR
+414 DFKFKNTRNYPVK
-428 IVATAKDG
+428 ILC
-436 IATVSIYGIKEDAEY
+436 TVSGGVAKCEIYGLKENPDYDVEITSRVTETTSTSIKSETY
-451 EFKFTTKTVATIPYT
+451 KTVRQN
-466 TEYVDDST
+466 
-474 LPTGTE
+474 GQ
-480 KVIQKGTNGLKT
+480 VISSERIN
-492 ETYITKTLNGKTV
+492 
-505 STTLLSKD
+505 KD
-513 TYSAMTR
+513 TY
-520 IVKRGTGASSTPQTE
+520 KRH
-535 DKEITKENEENTQST
+535 
-550 NTTNT
+550 
-555 EVVNTEVEN
+555 

>member
-7 KIVENKENLKVGTVL
+7 RIVENKDKLKVGTVL

-58 AEVAGLTK
+58 VEVAGLTK
-66 KQAIEKVTNEFNNVL
+66 QQAIEKVTNEFNTVL
-81 PNNLTVVHGEY
+81 PNNLTVSHGEY
-92 ETQLNLDD
+92 ETQLNLED

-111 NRAYNIGRDSN
+111 DRAYNIGRDSN

-132 NLVAVSDLELNVTV
+132 NLVTVQDLGLNVTL
-146 NTEQCTSILND
+146 NNEQCTQLLND

-169 SYYVEGNKLIITRGK
+169 SYYVEGRKLIITRGK
-184 SGNVVDVTPSIENI
+184 TGNVVDVDPSIENI
-198 KNKIQDLTY
+198 KNKIEDLSY

-214 VTVAKDPDAIDI
+214 VTVSKDPDAIDI
-226 DKIHNEIY
+226 DKIHTEIY

-260 SVDEAK
+260 SVEEAK

-296 FPDLL
+296 FPNLL
-301 AKFST
+301 AQFST

-399 SYAKA
+399 SYSKA
-404 GRDATVVYGM
+404 GRDATVVYGSI
-414 TDFKFKNTRKYPVR
+414 DFRFKNSRNYPVK
-428 IVATAKDG
+428 ILC
-436 IATVSIYGIKEDAEY
+436 TVSGGVAKCEIYGLKENPDYDVEITSRVTETTSTSIKSETY
-451 EFKFTTKTVATIPYT
+451 KTVRQN
-466 TEYVDDST
+466 
-474 LPTGTE
+474 GQ
-480 KVIQKGTNGLKT
+480 VISSERIN
-492 ETYITKTLNGKTV
+492 
-505 STTLLSKD
+505 KD
-513 TYSAMTR
+513 TY
-520 IVKRGTGASSTPQTE
+520 KRH
-535 DKEITKENEENTQST
+535 
-550 NTTNT
+550 
-555 EVVNTEVEN
+555 

>member
-7 KIVENKENLKVGTVL
+7 KIVKNKENLKVGTVL
-22 GIVFISFIVIFFIL
+22 GIVFISFIIIFFIL

-46 SDKII
+46 SNKII

-58 AEVAGLTK
+58 VEVAGLTK
-66 KQAIEKVTNEFNNVL
+66 KQAIEKVRSEFNNVL
-81 PNNLTVVHGEY
+81 PDNLTVVHGEY
-92 ETQLNLDD
+92 ETQINLED
-100 LGANLNIEEAV
+100 LGANFNIEEAV
-111 NRAYNIGRDSN
+111 DRAYNIGRSSN

-132 NLVAVSDLELNVTV
+132 NLVAANDLELNVTL
-146 NTEQCTSILND
+146 NTEQTTSILND

-169 SYYVEGNKLIITRGK
+169 SYYVEGKKLIITRGK
-184 SGNVVDVTPSIENI
+184 TGNIVDVTPTIENI
-198 KNKIQDLTY
+198 KNKIQDLSY

-214 VTVAKDPDAIDI
+214 VTVSKDPDLIDI

-296 FPDLL
+296 FPNLL
-301 AKFST
+301 AEFST

-314 RTTNLRLAAE
+314 RTTNLRLAAS

-353 EAAMYQNGEVV
+353 EAAMYQNGQVV

-384 SNLEIV
+384 ANLEIV

-399 SYAKA
+399 SYSKA
-404 GRDATVVYGM
+404 GRDATVVYGSI
-414 TDFKFKNTRKYPVR
+414 DFRFKNSRNYPVK
-428 IVATAKDG
+428 ILC
-436 IATVSIYGIKEDAEY
+436 TVSGGVAKCQIFGLKENPDYDVEITSRVTETTSTSIKSETY
-451 EFKFTTKTVATIPYT
+451 KTVRQN
-466 TEYVDDST
+466 
-474 LPTGTE
+474 GQ
-480 KVIQKGTNGLKT
+480 VISSERIN
-492 ETYITKTLNGKTV
+492 
-505 STTLLSKD
+505 KD
-513 TYSAMTR
+513 TY
-520 IVKRGTGASSTPQTE
+520 KRH
-535 DKEITKENEENTQST
+535 
-550 NTTNT
+550 
-555 EVVNTEVEN
+555 

>member
-22 GIVFISFIVIFFIL
+22 GIVFISFIIIFFIL

-58 AEVAGLTK
+58 VEVAGLTK
-66 KQAIEKVTNEFNNVL
+66 EQAIEKVTNEFNNVL

-92 ETQLNLDD
+92 ETQLNLED

-111 NRAYNIGRDSN
+111 NRAYNMGRDSN

-132 NLVAVSDLELNVTV
+132 NLVSVNDLDLNVTV

-169 SYYVEGNKLIITRGK
+169 SYYVEGNKLIITREK

-266 AMLNEVKDEY
+266 AMLNDVKDEY

-404 GRDATVVYGM
+404 GRDATVVYGSI
-414 TDFKFKNTRKYPVR
+414 DFKFKNTRNYPVK
-428 IVATAKDG
+428 ILC
-436 IATVSIYGIKEDAEY
+436 TVSGGVAKCEIYGLKENPDYDVEITSRVTETTATSIKSETY
-451 EFKFTTKTVATIPYT
+451 KTVRQN
-466 TEYVDDST
+466 
-474 LPTGTE
+474 GQ
-480 KVIQKGTNGLKT
+480 VISSERIN
-492 ETYITKTLNGKTV
+492 
-505 STTLLSKD
+505 KD
-513 TYSAMTR
+513 TY
-520 IVKRGTGASSTPQTE
+520 KRH
-535 DKEITKENEENTQST
+535 
-550 NTTNT
+550 
-555 EVVNTEVEN
+555 

>member
-58 AEVAGLTK
+58 VEVAGLTK

-404 GRDATVVYGM
+404 GRDATVVYGSI
-414 TDFKFKNTRKYPVR
+414 DFKFKNTRNYPVK
-428 IVATAKDG
+428 ILC
-436 IATVSIYGIKEDAEY
+436 TVSGGVAKCEIYGLKENPDYDVEITSRVTETTSTSIKSETY
-451 EFKFTTKTVATIPYT
+451 KTVRQN
-466 TEYVDDST
+466 
-474 LPTGTE
+474 GQ
-480 KVIQKGTNGLKT
+480 VISSERIN
-492 ETYITKTLNGKTV
+492 
-505 STTLLSKD
+505 KD
-513 TYSAMTR
+513 TY
-520 IVKRGTGASSTPQTE
+520 KRH
-535 DKEITKENEENTQST
+535 
-550 NTTNT
+550 
-555 EVVNTEVEN
+555 